1 MSGQAVFVHSWVP
14 DELGARLDN
23 QFVTDYHD
31 VFADGLLEGEPLT
44 ARFQGKD
51 GVLLLGAFVG
61 EDIFRA
67 CDGALKIV
75 ANIAVGVDNIDVE
88 AATRHGVLVT
98 NTPGVLDEPVADMSM
113 ALVLA
118 VGRRLTEGDRYVRA
132 GKFRTHPFSLMWSAD
147 IGGETLGIIGLGR
160 IGKRVAAR
168 ARGFG
173 MKVCYHNRNRIPQ
186 EEADRLGVEWRSL
199 PELLA
204 EARYVLLLCPL
215 TRETRHL
222 IGAHELSSMR
232 SDAFLV
238 NVARGPVVHEQALV
252 QALKHGEIAG
262 AALDVYEFEPKLD
275 RALWEMEN
283 VVLTPHIASATTST
297 RLAMIELAAR
307 NLEGA
312 LLGGDV
318 PTAINPEV
326 LRRRA

>member
-1 MSGQAVFVHSWVP
+1 MNFGTGWTTDLS
-14 DELGARLDN
+14 
-23 QFVTDYHD
+23 TDYHD
-31 VFADGLLEGEPLT
+31 VFADGLLEAEPLA
-44 ARFQGKD
+44 ARCLGKA

-61 EDIFRA
+61 EHIFRA
-67 CDGALKIV
+67 CDGTLKVV

-88 AATRHGVLVT
+88 AATRHGVVVT

-118 VGRRLTEGDRYVRA
+118 LGRRLAEGDRYVRA

-173 MKVCYHNRNRIPQ
+173 MKVCYHNRNRIPE
-186 EEADRLGVEWRSL
+186 EEAEQLGVEWRSL

-215 TRETRHL
+215 TPETRHL
-222 IGAHELSSMR
+222 IGADELSSMR
-232 SDAFLV
+232 PDAFLV

-252 QALKHGEIAG
+252 RALKTGEIAG

-275 RALWEMEN
+275 PALREMEN

-318 PTAINPEV
+318 PTPVNPGV
-326 LRRRA
+326 LRKSA